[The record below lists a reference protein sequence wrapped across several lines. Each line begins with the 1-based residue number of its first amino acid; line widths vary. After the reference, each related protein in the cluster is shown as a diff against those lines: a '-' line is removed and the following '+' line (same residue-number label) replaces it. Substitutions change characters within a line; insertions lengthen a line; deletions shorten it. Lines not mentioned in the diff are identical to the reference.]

1 MRFLSALAWVTLL
14 GACTTTGT
22 NDAGTNNTADAAAV
36 ARPACDE
43 LGEACHHSTTTLGME
58 CHEYGH
64 DTSHTN
70 AQCEARHPECLA
82 ECAETDG
89 GHVHNGDGGADMDGS
104 SVMHDH

>member
-1 MRFLSALAWVTLL
+1 MRLSLVLGLLCLL
-14 GACTTTGT
+14 GACTTTST
-22 NDAGTNNTADAAAV
+22 NDAGSNNTADAAAV

-43 LGEACHHSTTTLGME
+43 LAEACHHSTTTLGRD

-64 DTSHTN
+64 DTAHTN

-89 GHVHNGDGGADMDGS
+89 GHNHTGDAGADMDGS
-104 SVMHDH
+104 TGHDH